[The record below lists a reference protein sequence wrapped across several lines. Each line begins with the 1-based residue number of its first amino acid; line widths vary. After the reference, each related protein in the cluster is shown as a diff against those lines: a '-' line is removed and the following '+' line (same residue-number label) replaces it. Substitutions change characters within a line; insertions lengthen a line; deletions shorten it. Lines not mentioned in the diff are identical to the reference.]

1 MSKSIFRYAAAGSLT
16 LVLLLGSCAAP
27 SNISYFQDAAALN
40 QMAVSEIEQFKLR
53 PEDKINII
61 VNSANPMLE
70 NQFTLTSRGNVQ
82 QTFGASVPP
91 VTSAGGS
98 GSSNLPIAYTVDDQ
112 GTIKFPIL
120 GKISVAGKTRKEVA
134 QYIEERLMARDLVED
149 PIVTVEYVNIG
160 VNVLGEVNKA
170 GRINVTKDHFTVLDA
185 ITGAGDLTINGKR
198 ENVMVCRQVDGV
210 NQVYYLDLT
219 NMQSLLQSPAYYLQQ
234 NDLVYVSPNSKRKR
248 EANSVG
254 NTFTTPAIWISIASL
269 LTTITAL
276 ILK

>member
-1 MSKSIFRYAAAGSLT
+1 M
-16 LVLLLGSCAAP
+16 
-27 SNISYFQDAAALN
+27 
-40 QMAVSEIEQFKLR
+40 
-53 PEDKINII
+53 
-61 VNSANPMLE
+61 
-70 NQFTLTSRGNVQ
+70 
-82 QTFGASVPP
+82 
-91 VTSAGGS
+91 
-98 GSSNLPIAYTVDDQ
+98 
-112 GTIKFPIL
+112 
-120 GKISVAGKTRKEVA
+120 
-134 QYIEERLMARDLVED
+134 
-149 PIVTVEYVNIG
+149 
-160 VNVLGEVNKA
+160 
-170 GRINVTKDHFTVLDA
+170 LDA

>member
-1 MSKSIFRYAAAGSLT
+1 MSKSIFRYIAAGSLT
-16 LVLLLGSCAAP
+16 LMLLLDSCAVP
-27 SNISYFQDAAALN
+27 TNIAYFQDAAALN
-40 QMAVSEIEQFKLR
+40 QMAISETEQFKLR

-70 NQFTLTSRGNVQ
+70 NQFTLTTRGNVQ
-82 QTFGASVPP
+82 QTLGASVPP
-91 VTSAGGS
+91 VTTAGGS
-98 GSSNLPIAYTVDDQ
+98 FSSSQPIAYTVDDQ

-134 QYIEERLMARDLVED
+134 QYIEERLVARDLVKD
-149 PIVTVEYVNIG
+149 PIVTVEYLNIG

-185 ITGAGDLTINGKR
+185 ITSAGDLTINGKR

>member
-1 MSKSIFRYAAAGSLT
+1 MALS
-16 LVLLLGSCAAP
+16 LLLGSCAVP
-27 SNISYFQDAAALN
+27 SDITYFQDAAALN
-40 QMAVSEIEQFKLR
+40 QMAVGETEPFKLR

-70 NQFTLTSRGNVQ
+70 NQFTLTTRGNVQ
-82 QTFGASVPP
+82 QTLGASVAP
-91 VTSAGGS
+91 VTTAGGS
-98 GSSNLPIAYTVDDQ
+98 PSSSQPIAYTVDDQ
-112 GTIKFPIL
+112 GTINFPIL
-120 GKISVAGKTRKEVA
+120 GKLTVAGKTRKEVA
-134 QYIEERLMARDLVED
+134 QYIEERLVARDLVKD
-149 PIVTVEYVNIG
+149 PIVTVEYLNIG

-170 GRINVTKDHFTVLDA
+170 GRINVTKDHFTVIDA
-185 ITGAGDLTINGKR
+185 ITSAGDLTINGKR
-198 ENVMVCRQVDGV
+198 DNVMVCRQVDGV

-234 NDLVYVSPNSKRKR
+234 NDLVYVSPNNKRKR
-248 EANSVG
+248 EAVSVG